1 MASRLKRGAAPLVG
15 GSGGN
20 GGGQTLLEGG
30 GPGDVICGEAWAAQ
44 YNAVAV
50 DLGSGQQIIHGGRY
64 VMLGVIARAEA
75 LAVQSEPR
83 TWVI

>member
-15 GSGGN
+15 GSCGYGRC
-20 GGGQTLLEGG
+20 QTLLEGD
-30 GPGDVICGEAWAAQ
+30 GPGDVIGGEAWAPQ
-44 YNAVAV
+44 YDPVAV
-50 DLGSGQQIIHGGRY
+50 DLGSRQQIIHGGRY